1 MTRTLEFPPELESR
15 LQVLAEESGT
25 SVEAFVMQE
34 LAARVLSE
42 DELDAML
49 DARDAAA
56 WEREKV
62 NYDPSQ
68 NIKWEDFKA
77 QLAADN
83 AREDATMEQAA

>member
-1 MTRTLEFPPELESR
+1 MTTRTLEFPPELESR
-15 LQVLAEESGT
+15 LQVLAEQSGT

-49 DARDAAA
+49 DARDAAE

-62 NYDPSQ
+62 NYDPTQ
-68 NIKWEDFKA
+68 NIAWEDVEAELDA
-77 QLAADN
+77 QK
-83 AREDATMEQAA
+83 AREAY